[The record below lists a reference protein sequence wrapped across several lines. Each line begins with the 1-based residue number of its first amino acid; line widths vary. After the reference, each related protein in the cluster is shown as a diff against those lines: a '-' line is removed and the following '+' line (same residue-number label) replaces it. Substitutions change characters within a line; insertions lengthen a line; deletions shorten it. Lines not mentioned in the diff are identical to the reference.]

1 MIKNYFKIAWRNLFK
16 NKVYGSI
23 NIIGLAIGIA
33 SFILILLYMNY
44 ELSYDKWH
52 GSLRKVYRLGMEDK
66 TGIVF
71 DGATPAPLGRFFKD
85 NSPRIEAATTIM
97 GGGSYEALVTTGDKK
112 IFQSGIMQVDSLFF
126 KVFPYELR
134 QGNKELALQAPST
147 AIISEEVSKKLFGNE
162 NPVNKT
168 IRLYNIMEL
177 TITGVLKAADGP
189 TSLNTQVLYRSPNEK
204 GNYHWGNYSFT
215 TYLKLNNTTPVKEL
229 DADLNK
235 IYFEQRIK
243 KDSAS
248 FAEYQAS
255 ADKTVLFAEKLTDIH
270 NFPKSGGSNFQ
281 TITVLLG
288 LAFLL
293 LLAGAINFSNLS
305 VATSINRA
313 REVGVRKVLGS
324 GRGRIFWQFMSE
336 SAVLGLISLTL
347 AILLLLLI
355 VPYFKQE
362 FNILLPL
369 FDLTN
374 SSIYV
379 QVLIC
384 MLLVI
389 ILSGLYPAVF
399 LSRFNTTKVLKG
411 DYSQGKKGGGLRGGL
426 LVAQF
431 TLSAFFI
438 FGVMVVNK
446 QMRFMQNRDK
456 GFVSDQVMRINVQQ
470 KTGEADFDVV
480 RNQLLTIPGVQY
492 VSKSTTVPGD
502 QYVDTSAGTYK
513 IEGREVRLTTVKVSR
528 DYFKTLN
535 APILMGRDFEDNY
548 NDQHSRSVV
557 LNEAAVKTLG
567 LTDPVGRPINYPF
580 CDTFQAKVIG
590 VVKDFNVQSFANNIR
605 PVAYTIGNN
614 ACGYMWG
621 GGLLVKLSGPSA
633 GNTVH
638 AIEKLWTGIEPD
650 MPIRYSFLDDN
661 FQKLYLEYNRI
672 QRVIS
677 FFTLL
682 AVVIAVMG
690 LFALTAFLIK
700 EKTREIGIRKI
711 LGADVSHITFLV
723 SKKFLQLIGIAI
735 TIALPLGW
743 WVSQQWLQTFA
754 YRANIN
760 WPVFL
765 LTILTV
771 LGIAVLTI
779 GWQTIKA
786 ARTNPVK
793 NLRTE

>member
-1 MIKNYFKIAWRNLFK
+1 MIKNYFKIAWRNLFR

-52 GSLRKVYRLGMEDK
+52 SSLQKVYRLGMEDK
-66 TGIVF
+66 TGIIF
-71 DGATPAPLGRFFKD
+71 EGSTPAPLGRFFKD
-85 NSPRIEAATTIM
+85 NSPKVEAATIVS
-97 GGGSYEALVTTGDKK
+97 GGGSFEIMVAAGDKK
-112 IFQSGIMQVDSLFF
+112 IFQSGIMEVDSLFL

-134 QGNKELALQAPST
+134 QGNREQALQAPNT

-168 IRLYNIMEL
+168 IKLYNALEV
-177 TITGVLKAADGP
+177 TVTGVLKAADGP
-189 TSLNTQVLYRSPNEK
+189 TSMNTQIMFRPPYEK
-204 GNYHWGNYSFT
+204 ENYHWSNYSYA
-215 TYLKLNNTTPVKEL
+215 TYLKLDRTEDIKVL
-229 DADLNK
+229 DTDLNK

-243 KDSAS
+243 QDSAS

-305 VATSINRA
+305 VATSIRRA

-336 SAVLGLISLTL
+336 SAVLGLISLVV
-347 AILLLLLI
+347 AILLLLLV

-362 FNILLPL
+362 FNIRLPL
-369 FDLTN
+369 FNLTDG
-374 SSIYV
+374 SIYM

-384 MLLVI
+384 MLVVVL
-389 ILSGLYPAVF
+389 LSGLYPAVF
-399 LSRFNTTKVLKG
+399 LSRFNTTRVLKG
-411 DYSQGKKGGGLRGGL
+411 DYSQGKKGGGLRSGL

-438 FGVMVVNK
+438 FGVIVVNK

-480 RNQLLTIPGVQY
+480 RNQLLAIPGVQY
-492 VSKSTTVPGD
+492 VSKSTAVPGD
-502 QYVDTSAGTYK
+502 AYIDTSAGTYK
-513 IEGREVRLTTVKVSR
+513 IEGQEVRLTTVKVSR

-535 APILMGRDFEDNY
+535 VPILQGRDFEDSY
-548 NDQHSRSVV
+548 SDQHTRSVV
-557 LNEAAVKTLG
+557 LNEAAVKL
-567 LTDPVGRPINYPF
+567 LSLKDPVGQRINYPF

-590 VVKDFNVQSFANNIR
+590 VVKDFNVQNLANNIR
-605 PVAYTIGNN
+605 PVAYSIGNN

-621 GGLLVKLSGPSA
+621 GGLLVKLNGPLA
-633 GNTVH
+633 GNSVH
-638 AIEKLWTGIEPD
+638 AIEKLWAGIEPD

-672 QRVIS
+672 QSVIG

-735 TIALPLGW
+735 AIALPVGW
-743 WVSQQWLQTFA
+743 WISQQWLQTFA
-754 YRANIN
+754 YRTSVN
-760 WPVFL
+760 WLVFL
-765 LTILTV
+765 LTILAV
-771 LGIAVLTI
+771 FGIAVLTI

>member
-16 NKVYGSI
+16 NKVYGGI

-52 GSLRKVYRLGMEDK
+52 GSLKKVYRLGMEDK
-66 TGIVF
+66 NGIVF
-71 DGATPAPLGRFFKD
+71 DGATPAPLGQFFKD
-85 NSPRIEAATTIM
+85 NTPKVAAATTLS
-97 GGGSYEALVTTGDKK
+97 GGGNYEILVTAGEKK
-112 IFQSGIMQVDSLFF
+112 IFQSGIVEVDSFFF
-126 KVFPYELR
+126 KVFPYELQ
-134 QGNKELALQAPST
+134 QGDKDLALNTPNA
-147 AIISEEVSKKLFGNE
+147 AIISEEVSRKLFGNE

-168 IRLYNIMEL
+168 IKLYNAFDV
-177 TITGVLKAADGP
+177 TITGVLKTVDAP
-189 TSLNTQVLYRSPNEK
+189 VSLNAQILFRSPYAQSN
-204 GNYHWGNYSFT
+204 NHWGNYSYT
-215 TYLKLNNTTPVKEL
+215 TYLKLDRAETTKEL
-229 DADLNK
+229 DVDLNK
-235 IYFEQRIK
+235 IYYEQRIK

-248 FAEYQAS
+248 FAEYQQTAE
-255 ADKTVLFAEKLTDIH
+255 KITLFAERLADIH

-305 VATSINRA
+305 VATSIRRA

-336 SAVLGLISLTL
+336 SAVLGLISLTV
-347 AILLLLLI
+347 AILLLFLV

-362 FNILLPL
+362 FNIPFRL
-369 FDLTN
+369 FDITN
-374 SSIYV
+374 GVIYL
-379 QVLIC
+379 QVIIC
-384 MLLVI
+384 MLVVVL
-389 ILSGLYPAVF
+389 LSGLYPAVF

-411 DYSQGKKGGGLRGGL
+411 DYSQGKKGMGLRNTL

-438 FGVMVVNK
+438 FGVVVVNK

-456 GFVSDQVMRINVQQ
+456 GFVSNQVLRINVQQ
-470 KTGEADFDVV
+470 KTGEADFDMV
-480 RNQLLTIPGVQY
+480 RNKLLAIPGVAY

-502 QYVDTSAGTYK
+502 VYIDTTANTYK
-513 IEGREVRLTTVKVSR
+513 VEGREVRLATVKVSK

-535 APILMGRDFEDNY
+535 APIVQGRDFEDNY
-548 NDQHSRSVV
+548 NDQHTRSVV
-557 LNEAAVKTLG
+557 LNEAAVSLLG
-567 LTDPVGRPINYPF
+567 LTDPIDKNIAYPY
-580 CDTFQAKVIG
+580 CDTFQARVIG
-590 VVKDFNVQSFANNIR
+590 VVKDFNVQNAATNIR
-605 PVAYTIGNN
+605 PVAYSIGNK

-621 GGLLVKLSGPSA
+621 GGLLVKLNSSSSG
-633 GNTVH
+633 GTIK
-638 AIEKLWTGIEPD
+638 AIENLWSSIEPA
-650 MPIRYSFLDDN
+650 MPLRYSFLDDN

-672 QRVIS
+672 QRVIG
-677 FFTLL
+677 FFTML
-682 AVVIAVMG
+682 AVVIAIMG

-700 EKTREIGIRKI
+700 ERTREIGIRKI
-711 LGADVSHITFLV
+711 LGADVTHITFLV
-723 SKKFLQLIGIAI
+723 SKNFLRLIAI
-735 TIALPLGW
+735 AVMIALPVGW

-754 YRANIN
+754 YRATIN
-760 WPVFL
+760 WTAFL
-765 LTILTV
+765 LTV
-771 LGIAVLTI
+771 AAVFGMAVVTI

-786 ARTNPVK
+786 ARSNPVK

>member
-1 MIKNYFKIAWRNLFK
+1 MIKNYFKIAWRNLFR
-16 NKVYGSI
+16 NKVYGTI

-52 GSLRKVYRLGMEDK
+52 ASLQKVYRLGMEDK
-66 TGIVF
+66 TGIIF
-71 DGATPAPLGRFFKD
+71 EGSTPAPLGRFFKD
-85 NSPRIEAATTIM
+85 NSPKVEAATIVS
-97 GGGSYEALVTTGDKK
+97 GSGNYEVMVAAGDKK
-112 IFQSGIMQVDSLFF
+112 IFQSGIMEVDSLFL

-134 QGNKELALQAPST
+134 QGNREQALQAPNT

-168 IRLYNIMEL
+168 IKLYNALEV
-177 TITGVLKAADGP
+177 TVAGVLKEADGP
-189 TSLNTQVLYRSPNEK
+189 TSMNTQILFRPPYEK
-204 GNYHWGNYSFT
+204 ENYHWSNYSYA
-215 TYLKLNNTTPVKEL
+215 TYLKLDRTEDLKVL
-229 DADLNK
+229 DTDLNK

-243 KDSAS
+243 QDSAS
-248 FAEYQAS
+248 FAQYQAS

-305 VATSINRA
+305 VATSIRRA

-336 SAVLGLISLTL
+336 SAVLGLISLIV
-347 AILLLLLI
+347 AILLLLLV

-362 FNILLPL
+362 FNIRLPL
-369 FDLTN
+369 FNLTDG
-374 SSIYV
+374 SIYI
-379 QVLIC
+379 QVMIC
-384 MLLVI
+384 MLVVVL
-389 ILSGLYPAVF
+389 LSGLYPAVF

-411 DYSQGKKGGGLRGGL
+411 DYSQGKKGGGLRSGL

-438 FGVMVVNK
+438 FGVIVVNK

-456 GFVSDQVMRINVQQ
+456 GFVSDQVLRINVQQ

-480 RNQLLTIPGVQY
+480 RNQLLAIPGVQY

-502 QYVDTSAGTYK
+502 AYIDTSAGTYK
-513 IEGREVRLTTVKVSR
+513 IEGQEVRLTTVKVSR

-535 APILMGRDFEDNY
+535 VPILQGRDFEDNY
-548 NDQHSRSVV
+548 SDQHTRSVV
-557 LNEAAVKTLG
+557 LNEAAVKMLS
-567 LTDPVGRPINYPF
+567 LKDPVGQRINYPF

-590 VVKDFNVQSFANNIR
+590 VVKDFNVQNLANNIR
-605 PVAYTIGNN
+605 PVAYSIGNN

-621 GGLLVKLSGPSA
+621 GGMLVKLNGPTA
-633 GNTVH
+633 GNSVH
-638 AIEKLWTGIEPD
+638 AIEKLWAGIEPD

-661 FQKLYLEYNRI
+661 FQKLYMEYNRI
-672 QRVIS
+672 QSVIG

-735 TIALPLGW
+735 AIALPVGW
-743 WVSQQWLQTFA
+743 WISQQWLQTFA
-754 YRANIN
+754 YRASVN
-760 WPVFL
+760 WSVFL
-765 LTILTV
+765 LTIV
-771 LGIAVLTI
+771 AVFGIAVLTI